1 MHIVSHLALLSN
13 YQSLNQIIMNYIE
26 IAEKQEIDLIP
37 KKGATPTQAINACI
51 EFCKEHGICTTIDY
65 NGFTMYIDSGSDL
78 NQLVTEYTY
87 WLSLQTER
95 MSV

>member
-1 MHIVSHLALLSN
+1 
-13 YQSLNQIIMNYIE
+13 MNYIE
-26 IAEKQEIDLIP
+26 IAEKQEIDLVP

-51 EFCKEHGICTTIDY
+51 EFCKEHGIIGTTIDY
-65 NGFTMYIDSGSDL
+65 NGFTMYVDSESDL

-95 MSV
+95 